1 LSRTPI
7 QIRDAEPLDAAS
19 LLRVWSDV
27 FRRTSDRATRPP
39 ITDVRA
45 TIARVAADPGQ
56 RLLVAVLDGEVI
68 GAAQLLRTQ
77 LSPVHNED
85 AVQINHLQVC
95 EHARRRGAGKALVE
109 AAVSWAEEKGASTV
123 MAAATATDRE
133 ANRYLARLG
142 FASIAVVRA
151 ASVSAL
157 RAGMVPLEPPPC
169 ARTDVRTSRTVGQV
183 LAQRRSQR
191 RAKTQV
197 L

>member
-7 QIRDAEPLDAAS
+7 LVRDAEPVDAAS

-27 FRRTSDRATRPP
+27 FRGTTERVTRPP
-39 ITDVRA
+39 VTDVRA
-45 TIARVAADPGQ
+45 TVARIAADPGQ
-56 RLLVAVLDGEVI
+56 RLLVAVLDDEII
-68 GAAQLLRTQ
+68 GAAHLIRTQ

-95 EHARRRGAGKALVE
+95 EHARRHGAGKALVE

-123 MAAATATDRE
+123 MAAATATDRD

-151 ASVSAL
+151 ASVASL
-157 RAGMVPLEPPPC
+157 RAGMVPLEPPAC
-169 ARTDVRTSRTVGQV
+169 ARTDGRTSRTVGQI
-183 LAQRRSQR
+183 LAHRRSQR
-191 RAKTQV
+191 RANIKAG
-197 L
+197 